1 MNVKVKEFILT
12 NKNKY
17 VLWDIDGQIFT
28 NDSIPS
34 NLLEKHVFDWMV
46 NQWEG
51 IIKITTKM

>member
-17 VLWDIDGQIFT
+17 VLWNIDGQIFT

-51 IIKITTKM
+51 IIKITTK